1 MIQHLFFDC
10 RFTRMVWA
18 TVHVA
23 WGLCKPTNIVN
34 LFSGWLNGIPKPY
47 KTLILVGVAALCWSV
62 WLCRNAVVFENKRS
76 SFLQVLYM
84 TTHWLRIW
92 ATLQQPTSREA
103 LVADSHFFGAGGQG
117 CFYPGTCVAI

>member
-1 MIQHLFFDC
+1 
-10 RFTRMVWA
+10 MVWA

-62 WLCRNAVVFENKRS
+62 CRNAVVFENKRS

-103 LVADSHFFGAGGQG
+103 LVADSHFLEQ
-117 CFYPGTCVAI
+117 VAKDVFTQAHVWRYSLRIDSH